1 MARPKVHAIDIFF
14 HPLDSFSRQQ
24 MTTITTKHN
33 PLFYVKYV
41 GVNCPYLPETDNP
54 LSGLRIFVA

>member
-24 MTTITTKHN
+24 TTTITTKHN

-41 GVNCPYLPETDNP
+41 GVNCPYLP
-54 LSGLRIFVA
+54 